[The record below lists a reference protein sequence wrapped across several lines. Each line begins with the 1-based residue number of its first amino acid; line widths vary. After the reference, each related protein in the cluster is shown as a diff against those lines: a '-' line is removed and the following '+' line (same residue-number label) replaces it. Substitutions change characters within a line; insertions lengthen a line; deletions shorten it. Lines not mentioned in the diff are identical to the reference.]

1 MRPSKALGSAP
12 LALGLLCLVS
22 VTSSALA
29 QRARGEWRM
38 SCRDHEDDDW
48 GETYCDIKEQTLR
61 PGTGPIRV
69 DAHPN
74 GGVAVVGWDKNEIL
88 LCSKITAHARS
99 EEDARALAGE
109 VRIQV
114 SGNTISAD
122 GPSTHRRQ
130 WWSVSFELRVPNHS
144 DLAVRAQNGGIEVEA
159 VRGEMDLETVNGG
172 LTLRSVAGDVRA
184 ETTNG
189 GVNVDLEGERWDGRG
204 LDIRTTNGGVR
215 LWVPERYSATL
226 ETGTVNGGL
235 EVEFPVR
242 VQGRLTRRITTQLG
256 DGGPTIRALTTNG
269 GVVVRRR

>member
-1 MRPSKALGSAP
+1 PVSGPEPEPGRVLHQVQLFVPALGSLVGRGPSLEARVAPMQPFQRQPRQKITHANRAADPDPEPVSMRPSKALGSAP

-29 QRARGEWRM
+29 QRTRGEWRM

-61 PGTGPIRV
+61 PGAGPIRV

-88 LCSKITAHARS
+88 LRSKITAHART
-99 EEDARALAGE
+99 EEDARVLADE

-144 DLAVRAQNGGIEVEA
+144 DL
-159 VRGEMDLETVNGG
+159 
-172 LTLRSVAGDVRA
+172 
-184 ETTNG
+184 
-189 GVNVDLEGERWDGRG
+189 
-204 LDIRTTNGGVR
+204 
-215 LWVPERYSATL
+215 
-226 ETGTVNGGL
+226 
-235 EVEFPVR
+235 
-242 VQGRLTRRITTQLG
+242 
-256 DGGPTIRALTTNG
+256 
-269 GVVVRRR
+269 